1 MTQIEQMK
9 EVPLESELKNS
20 KNHNEKNPST
30 EDDSIEVLSIK
41 KQDRLGL
48 LKLSV
53 KAAFMAGA
61 LGLRSVENRIR
72 ECLGSDSK
80 SLTEISTYL
89 LDLGGKRMRPLLTIL
104 ASQLFQMSKPSKDLI
119 DAAAGIELIHMA
131 TLLHDDIIDQSPQRR
146 SKPSAY
152 SLYGLPETLLTGDF
166 LLVRAFGLCS
176 KLDNFVIEETE
187 KACVSLTEGEIKEGI
202 IDVNNI
208 PTFDAYI
215 NVIEKKTASLFELSS
230 VVGAHLAGANSDE
243 VKKLRV
249 FGKYAGVAFQMIDD
263 ILDITADED
272 LLGKPAGTDI
282 RQRTPSLVNLI
293 WLQEEPEKAI
303 EFFRKPQPEAEVKKT
318 LAYLSRSTIIEKAR
332 LQAKDYAGRATNALI
347 SLDESKIDTK
357 VRDQLFS
364 LLDYTLERCL

>member
-1 MTQIEQMK
+1 MNQTEQMSEIK
-9 EVPLESELKNS
+9 LEVE
-20 KNHNEKNPST
+20 
-30 EDDSIEVLSIK
+30 SIK
-41 KQDRLGL
+41 KQDKLGL

-53 KAAFMAGA
+53 KAAFLAGA

-104 ASQLFQMSKPSKDLI
+104 ASQLFRMESPSKALI

-166 LLVRAFGLCS
+166 LLVRAFGLCA
-176 KLDNFVIEETE
+176 KLDHFVIEETE
-187 KACVSLTEGEIKEGI
+187 KACVSLTEGEIKEGT
-202 IDVNNI
+202 IDLERL
-208 PTFDAYI
+208 PTFDQYVT
-215 NVIEKKTASLFELSS
+215 VIEKKTASLFELSS
-230 VVGAHLAGANSDE
+230 VIGAHLAGANSDE

-249 FGKYAGVAFQMIDD
+249 FGRYAGVAFQMIDD

-293 WLQEEPEKAI
+293 WLEEEPEKAYD
-303 EFFRKPQPEAEVKKT
+303 FFSKTQSEESIKST
-318 LAYLSRSTIIEKAR
+318 LAYLSHSKVIEKAR
-332 LQAKDYAGRATNALI
+332 LHAKDYAGRATNALI
-347 SLDESKIDTK
+347 ALDEDNIDIK
-357 VRDQLFS
+357 VREQLFS

>member
-1 MTQIEQMK
+1 MTQTEHSK
-9 EVPLESELKNS
+9 EVMIEADANPKSEHAVLE
-20 KNHNEKNPST
+20 
-30 EDDSIEVLSIK
+30 VQSIK
-41 KQDRLGL
+41 KQDKLGL

-53 KAAFMAGA
+53 KAAFLAGA

-72 ECLGSDSK
+72 ECLKSDSK

-104 ASQLFQMSKPSKDLI
+104 SSQLFNMGKPSKELI

-152 SLYGLPETLLTGDF
+152 SLYGLPETLLSGDF

-176 KLDNFVIEETE
+176 KLDNFVVEETE
-187 KACVSLTEGEIKEGI
+187 KACVALVEGEIKEGV
-202 IDVNNI
+202 IDINNI
-208 PTFDAYI
+208 PTFENYI
-215 NVIEKKTASLFELSS
+215 TVIEKKTASLFELSS
-230 VVGAHLAGANSDE
+230 VVGAHLAGANADD
-243 VKKLRV
+243 VRKLRV
-249 FGKYAGVAFQMIDD
+249 FGRYAGVAFQMIDD

-293 WLQEEPEKAI
+293 WLEEEPEKAK
-303 EFFRKPQPEAEVKKT
+303 EFFSKPQPEKEVKKM
-318 LAYLSRSTIIEKAR
+318 LAYLSHSQVIEKAR
-332 LQAKDYAGRATNALI
+332 LHAKDYAGRATNALI

-357 VRDQLFS
+357 VRAQLFS